1 MIHIAWHATVNIV
14 YRTQTDKC
22 TVFAACLYTQYNVNS
37 GYKMILSD
45 DLDDAAQ
52 KAVAVARIVQEAA
65 QVSNAITV
73 TVTVTLPLLLLLYN
87 SNSDTL

>member
-1 MIHIAWHATVNIV
+1 M
-14 YRTQTDKC
+14 
-22 TVFAACLYTQYNVNS
+22 NS

-65 QVSNAITV
+65 QVISVVV
-73 TVTVTLPLLLLLYN
+73 TFAVKLTLHISY
-87 SNSDTL
+87 SDCCCVA